1 MSFMVIIIVF
11 CCRPGCIFRFF
22 LVYLRAYI
30 EGAHSL
36 LPASKRLSQLKNT
49 YDASK
54 EASDQQLEV
63 GVPSVSI
70 KLNFISNT
78 DKQSTPQES
87 SRVKNTAQSLRQ
99 IEQK

>member
-1 MSFMVIIIVF
+1 MFFVF
-11 CCRPGCIFRFF
+11 FSCICAR
-22 LVYLRAYI
+22 I
-30 EGAHSL
+30 EGVRSL
-36 LPASKRLSQLKNT
+36 KNIRHISCLAALDSKQLPFSKHFSQFKNT

-54 EASDQQLEV
+54 EASNQQLQV

-78 DKQSTPQES
+78 DKQSTSQES